1 MFIVSERTGSN
12 FLMFLKK
19 GASAMKL
26 RVNVVTQDKTVNPN
40 SEELG
45 ALS

>member
-1 MFIVSERTGSN
+1 MSERTGSN
-12 FLMFLKK
+12 FPMLLKK
-19 GASAMKL
+19 GASAIKL

-45 ALS
+45 TLS